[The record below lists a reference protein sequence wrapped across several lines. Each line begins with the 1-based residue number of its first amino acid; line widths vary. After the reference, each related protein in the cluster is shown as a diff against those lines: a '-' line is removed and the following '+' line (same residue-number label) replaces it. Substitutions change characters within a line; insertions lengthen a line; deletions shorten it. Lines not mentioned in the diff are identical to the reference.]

1 MGKYMNIDIKNF
13 TDTEPVDWVSK
24 FDNNDGYIFGIHYL
38 DEYGNIIAIQWFK
51 TESERD
57 QQL

>member
-38 DEYGNIIAIQWFK
+38 DENGNIIDIQWFK

>member
-1 MGKYMNIDIKNF
+1 MNIDIKNF

-38 DEYGNIIAIQWFK
+38 DEYGNIIDIQWFK